1 MAERPSNPVK
11 NPIPATAP
19 LIPPPSQQAMKE
31 PHPPALNL
39 ITILLAIILALFIY
53 VNRSTIFPSSEEVGD
68 VDMPAAMDVRPV
80 VQIWEY
86 RTERYYNSEQFKDGE
101 SVSVYG
107 DEAKEQTSVR
117 IDTEKLDAMGEG
129 GWELVSTYLEMQ
141 TAFYN
146 FGASDLHTGIKENV
160 RPQAVVAIFK
170 RPKR

>member
-1 MAERPSNPVK
+1 
-11 NPIPATAP
+11 
-19 LIPPPSQQAMKE
+19 MKE
-31 PHPPALNL
+31 PNQSAFNL
-39 ITILLAIILALFIY
+39 TTALLAMIVLLFIY
-53 VNRSTIFPSSEEVGD
+53 VNRSAIFPASKEVGD

-86 RTERYYNSEQFKDGE
+86 KIERYYNSEQFKDGE

-117 IDTEKLDAMGEG
+117 IDVKKLDGIG
-129 GWELVSTYLEMQ
+129 GDGWELVSTYLEMQ